1 MTNSTK
7 IKEFWSWFEE
17 IYSEFEEQLVNSFL
31 ISDLDNKV
39 YSLGDFT

>member
-1 MTNSTK
+1 MINSTE

-17 IYSEFEEQLVNSFL
+17 VYSEFEEQLDNSFL

-39 YSLGDFT
+39 CSLGDFT